1 MPAWYDILGLTA
13 NSAEDE
19 QGIEIAKDYV
29 HGLINK
35 EIEDGIS
42 PKLTLIPYQCQHG
55 TTPQELADTLTFIKT
70 SIPAEEEGCENNEKN
85 FLKMEWSQKLSA
97 FEDQATTQLLKHI
110 YSDRNSKCE
119 KDSMAIE
126 TIQKFKEDKYFRWK
140 LIFSVLDGKQL

>member
-1 MPAWYDILGLTA
+1 MFLYIL
-13 NSAEDE
+13 
-19 QGIEIAKDYV
+19 K
-29 HGLINK
+29 
-35 EIEDGIS
+35 
-42 PKLTLIPYQCQHG
+42 KL
-55 TTPQELADTLTFIKT
+55 KV
-70 SIPAEEEGCENNEKN
+70 N

-140 LIFSVLDGKQL
+140 LIFSVLDGKQLGKLNMKILHCACILLGNEQTSQLFAQFIHAAKNEKECNDFSCSFCCFGFKENRKWIDRIFARKRRNFIGK